1 MQDGVT
7 LRFDA
12 AMAPFYFGPFHAQC
26 LCVQLSVNLLL
37 VHDIFVHLDSYL
49 FYLQT
54 YKKSC
59 VSIKKIILSWVKL
72 SEKLSLGQNSLD
84 KICHV

>member
-12 AMAPFYFGPFHAQC
+12 AVAPFYFGLFHAQC

-59 VSIKKIILSWVKL
+59 VSIKKIILSWTVFGLKL
-72 SEKLSLGQNSLD
+72 SEETKQGT
-84 KICHV
+84 K

>member
-1 MQDGVT
+1 MSMRVSNI
-7 LRFDA
+7 LAF
-12 AMAPFYFGPFHAQC
+12 
-26 LCVQLSVNLLL
+26 VQLSVNLLL

-59 VSIKKIILSWVKL
+59 VSIKKIILSWTVFGL
-72 SEKLSLGQNSLD
+72 N
-84 KICHV
+84 